1 MPRQLAIS
9 LISTDHDRAAMRNA
23 IAGRTLPCDLWELVN
38 RSNLPLDRAE
48 DALRDL
54 ISQGL
59 VRRLGTAGQN
69 ARYLPVHPAS
79 RRHWGERAAYRD

>member
-54 ISQGL
+54 IAQGMVL
-59 VRRLGTAGQN
+59 RLGTGGQN
-69 ARYLPVHPAS
+69 ARDLPVHPAS